1 MSRFDRAVGFARS
14 LAIYHAV
21 PGRQRQL
28 RRLYANFVQAGDLVF
43 DVGSHVGN
51 HARACAALGCR
62 VVALEPQPDFAR
74 WLRLLFRTSNVV
86 VLESAVGATDGRASL
101 SVSERTPTVTSLAR
115 DWLDERAREPG
126 FEGVQWNRQVEID
139 TVTLDTLIARHGVP
153 AFVKIDVEGA
163 EPTVLAGLS
172 QPVPALSFE
181 YHPGAL
187 DQVERCVARLRSL
200 GAYTFNWSVGESHH
214 LASDRWLSEQELR
227 VQLQSAVSSGRSGD
241 VYARAPRI
249 PAFA

>member
-28 RRLYANFVQAGDLVF
+28 RRLYATFVRSGDVMF
-43 DVGSHVGN
+43 DVGAHVGN

-74 WLRLLFRTSNVV
+74 WLRLLFRASNVV
-86 VLESAVGATDGRASL
+86 VLESAVGGSDGRASL
-101 SVSERTPTVTSLAR
+101 AVSERTPTVTSLAR

-126 FEGVQWNRQVEID
+126 FEGVRWNRRVEID
-139 TVTLDTLIARHGVP
+139 TVTLDTLIARHGLP

-172 QPVPALSFE
+172 QAVPALSFE
-181 YHPGAL
+181 YLPGAL
-187 DQVERCVARLRSL
+187 EQVEECLARLRTL
-200 GAYTFNWSVGESHH
+200 GAYGFNWSVGESHH
-214 LASDRWLSEQELR
+214 FASEQWLTEQDLLSQLR
-227 VQLQSAVSSGRSGD
+227 AAVSSGRSGD
-241 VYARAPRI
+241 VYAKLMSV
-249 PAFA
+249 